1 MKRGTKNKGNK
12 SIDKKGKPIK
22 KRYITYKGLNGY
34 TEKSWYLY
42 VIDEN
47 NNMKKKKKGKKEK
60 PKGRRNKRSK
70 RHKSQLTKKC

>member
-1 MKRGTKNKGNK
+1 MKRRTKNKGNK
-12 SIDKKGKPIK
+12 VIDKKIKPIK
-22 KRYITYKGLNGY
+22 KRYISYKGLNGN

-42 VIDEN
+42 VMDE

-70 RHKSQLTKKC
+70 RCKDF

>member
-1 MKRGTKNKGNK
+1 MKRRTKNKGNK

-22 KRYITYKGLNGY
+22 KRYITYKGLNGN

-47 NNMKKKKKGKKEK
+47 NNMKKGKKKN
-60 PKGRRNKRSK
+60 PKVRRNKRSK
-70 RHKSQLTKKC
+70 GRKSQLTKKC

>member
-1 MKRGTKNKGNK
+1 MKRRTKNKGNK

-22 KRYITYKGLNGY
+22 KRYITYKGLNGN

-47 NNMKKKKKGKKEK
+47 NNMKKVKKEK
-60 PKGRRNKRSK
+60 PKDRRNKRSK
-70 RHKSQLTKKC
+70 GRKSQLTKKC

>member
-22 KRYITYKGLNGY
+22 KRYITYKALNGNK
-34 TEKSWYLY
+34 EKSWYLY

-47 NNMKKKKKGKKEK
+47 NNMKKDKKEN
-60 PKGRRNKRSK
+60 PKVRRNK

>member
-1 MKRGTKNKGNK
+1 MKRRTKNKGNK

-22 KRYITYKGLNGY
+22 KRYITYKGLNGN

-47 NNMKKKKKGKKEK
+47 NNMKKVKKEK
-60 PKGRRNKRSK
+60 PKDRRNKRSK
-70 RHKSQLTKKC
+70 GRKSQLTKKY